1 MTGRVALDCDVRV
14 TSATLRFASVPFA
27 IPLHLSSG
35 AISELTEARVHIDV
49 ERRDGR
55 TATGL
60 GSVLLSYPWAGGTD
74 TAMRS
79 TVGRLTNLATTLGY
93 GDPLELGTRLLDELP
108 HLALPHLALPHL
120 ALPRLALPRLA
131 AEVALGPVDQAVH
144 DAWARAAGRS
154 AYGLYTAEFL
164 AHDLGAYLGPDFAG
178 RWPSDWLARSPQQR
192 LPIQYVLGV
201 DEPASNAE
209 GRDWIKVKLAGS
221 VDADLARVRAVAAPG
236 RTLSL
241 DPNEAYTRVADLRRF
256 LASVDTAYVRYV
268 EQPVPRGERG
278 PGPAR
283 IPVLA
288 DEGLPDPRHLDALA
302 GWDGIV
308 VKTCRGQTAALLAY
322 CWAKHRGRFVVQQDL
337 THVGPALAHAAAFAA
352 HCSYSVRAFECNS
365 LKFAPA
371 GNADLVAERPGLV
384 TERDGSIEASVQGVG
399 IR

>member
-1 MTGRVALDCDVRV
+1 MTESDVRV
-14 TSATLRFASVPFA
+14 TSATVWFAAVPFA

-35 AISELTEARVHIDV
+35 PISELTEARVRVTV

-79 TVGRLTNLATTLGY
+79 AVGHLAHLAATLGY
-93 GDPLELGTRLLDELP
+93 GDPLELGTRLTLSRP
-108 HLALPHLALPHL
+108 ALPE
-120 ALPRLALPRLA
+120 LPRLA
-131 AEVALGPVDQAVH
+131 AEVALGPVDQAIH
-144 DAWARAAGRS
+144 DAWARAAGHS
-154 AYGLYTAEFL
+154 AYHMYTAEFL
-164 AHDLGAYLGPDFAG
+164 AHDLSAYLGTDFAG
-178 RWPSDWLARSPQQR
+178 RWPAEWLARSPRQR
-192 LPIQYVLGV
+192 LPVQYVLGV

-209 GRDWIKVKLAGS
+209 GRGWIKVKLAGS
-221 VDADLARVRAVAAPG
+221 VDTDLARVRAVAAPG
-236 RTLSL
+236 RSLSL
-241 DPNEAYTRVADLRRF
+241 DPNEAYTGVADLRR
-256 LASVDTAYVRYV
+256 LLESIDPESVLYV
-268 EQPVPRGERG
+268 EQPVPRGEPG

-288 DEGLPDPRHLDALA
+288 DEGLPDPSNLDELA

-308 VKTCRGQTAALLAY
+308 VKTCRGQTAALLGY
-322 CWAKHRGRFVVQQDL
+322 CWARHRGRFVVQQDL

-352 HCSYSVRAFECNS
+352 HCSYTVGAFECNS

-371 GNADLVAERPGLV
+371 GNADLLAERPGLV

>member
-1 MTGRVALDCDVRV
+1 MTARVALDSDVRV
-14 TSATLRFASVPFA
+14 ASATVRFTPVPFA

-35 AISELTEARVHIDV
+35 AISELTEARVHVNV

-55 TATGL
+55 TASGL

-79 TVGRLTNLATTLGY
+79 AVDHLANLATTLGH

-108 HLALPHLALPHL
+108 HRTLPH
-120 ALPRLALPRLA
+120 LALPRLA

-144 DAWARAAGRS
+144 DAWAQAAGRS
-154 AYGLYTAEFL
+154 AYGMYTAEFL
-164 AHDLGAYLGPDFAG
+164 AQDLRAYLGPDFAD
-178 RWPSDWLARSPQQR
+178 RWPSDWIARSPQHR
-192 LPIQYVLGV
+192 LPVQYVLGV
-201 DEPASNAE
+201 DEPASNAG

-241 DPNEAYTRVADLRRF
+241 DPNEAYASVADLHRL
-256 LASVDTAYVRYV
+256 LASVDAGYVRYV

-322 CWAKHRGRFVVQQDL
+322 CWATHRGRFVVQQDL

-352 HCSYSVRAFECNS
+352 HCSYTVRAFECNS

-384 TERDGSIEASVQGVG
+384 IERDGSIEASVQGVG

>member
-1 MTGRVALDCDVRV
+1 MTGRVALDSDVRV
-14 TSATLRFASVPFA
+14 TSATVGFKPVPFA
-27 IPLHLSSG
+27 TPLHLSSG
-35 AISELTEARVHIDV
+35 AIRELTEARVHVKV

-55 TATGL
+55 KATGL

-74 TAMRS
+74 AAMRS
-79 TVGRLTNLATTLGY
+79 AVGHLTNLATTLGY
-93 GDPLELGTRLLDELP
+93 GDPLMLGTRLLD
-108 HLALPHLALPHL
+108 

-144 DAWARAAGRS
+144 DAWAHAAGRS
-154 AYGLYTAEFL
+154 AYRMYTAEFL
-164 AHDLGAYLGPDFAG
+164 VHDLGAYLGPDFAN
-178 RWPSDWLARSPQQR
+178 RWPSEWFARFPARR

-201 DEPASNAE
+201 DEPAENGE
-209 GRDWIKVKLAGS
+209 GRDWIKVKLCGS
-221 VDADLARVRAVAAPG
+221 VDADLARVRDIAAPG

-241 DPNEAYTRVADLRRF
+241 DPNEAYTCVADLHR
-256 LASVDTAYVRYV
+256 LLSSVDSECVRYV

-278 PGPAR
+278 PGPAP

-288 DEGLPDPRHLDALA
+288 DEGLPDPRHLDTLN

-322 CWAKHRGRFVVQQDL
+322 CWALHRGRFVVQQDL

-371 GNADLVAERPGLV
+371 GNAEIAVERPGLV
-384 TERDGSIEASVQGVG
+384 IEHDGLIETSVQGVG

>member
-1 MTGRVALDCDVRV
+1 MTEGDVRV
-14 TSATLRFASVPFA
+14 TSATVRFAPVPFA

-35 AISELTEARVHIDV
+35 SISELTEARVHVTV

-79 TVGRLTNLATTLGY
+79 AVGHLANQAPTLGY
-93 GDPLELGTRLLDELP
+93 GDPLELGTRLLDE
-108 HLALPHLALPHL
+108 
-120 ALPRLALPRLA
+120 LPRLALPRLA

-144 DAWARAAGRS
+144 DAWAQAAGRS
-154 AYGLYTAEFL
+154 AYRLYTAEFL
-164 AHDLGAYLGPDFAG
+164 AHDLGAYLGSDFAG
-178 RWPSDWLARSPQQR
+178 RWPSEWLARTPQRR
-192 LPIQYVLGV
+192 LPVQYVLGV
-201 DEPASNAE
+201 DEPASTAE

-221 VDADLARVRAVAAPG
+221 VDADLARIHAIAAPG

-241 DPNEAYTRVADLRRF
+241 DPNEAYTRVADLRRL
-256 LASVDTAYVRYV
+256 LASIDTESVSYV

-322 CWAKHRGRFVVQQDL
+322 CWATHRGRFVVQQDL

>member
-1 MTGRVALDCDVRV
+1 MRGR
-14 TSATLRFASVPFA
+14 S
-27 IPLHLSSG
+27 
-35 AISELTEARVHIDV
+35 
-49 ERRDGR
+49 
-55 TATGL
+55 
-60 GSVLLSYPWAGGTD
+60 
-74 TAMRS
+74 
-79 TVGRLTNLATTLGY
+79 
-93 GDPLELGTRLLDELP
+93 
-108 HLALPHLALPHL
+108 
-120 ALPRLALPRLA
+120 
-131 AEVALGPVDQAVH
+131 
-144 DAWARAAGRS
+144 AAGRS
-154 AYGLYTAEFL
+154 AYGMYTAEFL

-178 RWPSDWLARSPQQR
+178 RWPSEWLARSPQQR
-192 LPIQYVLGV
+192 LPVQYVLGV
-201 DEPASNAE
+201 DEPASNAD
-209 GRDWIKVKLAGS
+209 GRAWIKVKLAGS
-221 VDADLARVRAVAAPG
+221 VDADLARVREVAAPG

-241 DPNEAYTRVADLRRF
+241 DPNEAYTSVADLRRL
-256 LASVDTAYVRYV
+256 LASLDPDSVRYV
-268 EQPVPRGERG
+268 EQPVPRGEPG

-322 CWAKHRGRFVVQQDL
+322 CWARHRGRFVVQQDL